1 MRKWGRERERKR
13 AQRERKG
20 AARERGRGQ
29 RKMRERAMGS
39 DTYIWDKSYSIL
51 AFVNLTVTKLYT
63 VRLNPNYFCVRFVL
77 LLYRNKAK
85 TIIYS

>member
-1 MRKWGRERERKR
+1 MGQRERERKR

-39 DTYIWDKSYSIL
+39 DTYIWDKYSIL

-63 VRLNPNYFCVRFVL
+63 VRLNPSEICSSSL
-77 LLYRNKAK
+77 
-85 TIIYS
+85 

>member
-13 AQRERKG
+13 AQG

-63 VRLNPNYFCVRFVL
+63 VRFNPNYFCVRFVL

-85 TIIYS
+85 RIIYS

>member
-1 MRKWGRERERKR
+1 MRKWGRKRERKR

-39 DTYIWDKSYSIL
+39 DTYIWDKSYSIKMG
-51 AFVNLTVTKLYT
+51 TVFTSLG
-63 VRLNPNYFCVRFVL
+63 
-77 LLYRNKAK
+77 
-85 TIIYS
+85 S

>member
-1 MRKWGRERERKR
+1 MGQRERERKR

-39 DTYIWDKSYSIL
+39 DTYIWDKSIL

-63 VRLNPNYFCVRFVL
+63 VRLNPSYFCVRFVL